1 MLTTEQI
8 ENNLVLMSNTIET
21 FNSIDVTQT
30 IDYLSEIV
38 SLQATATETQASA
51 KYHLLMAINVE
62 LDRQASLLKKDD
74 IAPSIKK
81 MRADSMCAEW
91 HYIYEKCVRYS
102 SNISHTIDAVR
113 TKISYLKQEMENSKF
128 AK

>member
-8 ENNLVLMSNTIET
+8 QENLVLMANTIEA
-21 FNSIDVTQT
+21 FNSLDVSKTL
-30 IDYLSEIV
+30 DYLSEIV
-38 SLQATATETQASA
+38 SLQSTATETQASA
-51 KYHLLMAINVE
+51 KYHLLKAINAE
-62 LDRQASLLKKDD
+62 LDRQAKLLKKDD

-81 MRADSMCAEW
+81 MRADSMCADY

-113 TKISYLKQEMENSKF
+113 TKISYLKSEMENARF
-128 AK
+128 N

>member
-8 ENNLVLMSNTIET
+8 EENLELMANTIEA
-21 FNSIDVTQT
+21 FNSLDVAKTM
-30 IDYLSEIV
+30 DYLSEIV

-51 KYHLLMAINVE
+51 KYHLLHAINAE
-62 LDRQASLLKKDD
+62 LDRQAKLLKKND

-113 TKISYLKQEMENSKF
+113 TKISYLKSEMENARYS
-128 AK
+128 

>member
-8 ENNLVLMSNTIET
+8 QENLVLMANTIEA
-21 FNSIDVTQT
+21 FNSLDVSKTL
-30 IDYLSEIV
+30 DYLSEVV
-38 SLQATATETQASA
+38 SLQSTATETQASA
-51 KYHLLMAINVE
+51 KYHLLKAINAE
-62 LDRQASLLKKDD
+62 LDRQAKLLKKDD

-81 MRADSMCAEW
+81 MRADSMCADY

-113 TKISYLKQEMENSKF
+113 TKISYLKSEMENARF
-128 AK
+128 N

>member
-8 ENNLVLMSNTIET
+8 QENLVLMANTIEA
-21 FNSIDVTQT
+21 FNSLDVSKTL
-30 IDYLSEIV
+30 DYLSEIV
-38 SLQATATETQASA
+38 SLQSTATETQASA
-51 KYHLLMAINVE
+51 KYHLLKAINAE
-62 LDRQASLLKKDD
+62 LDRQAKLLKKDD

-81 MRADSMCAEW
+81 MRADSMCADY

-113 TKISYLKQEMENSKF
+113 TKISYLKSELENARF
-128 AK
+128 N

>member
-8 ENNLVLMSNTIET
+8 EENLELMANTIEA
-21 FNSIDVTQT
+21 FNSLDVAKTM
-30 IDYLSEIV
+30 DYLSEIV
-38 SLQATATETQASA
+38 SLQATATETQAST
-51 KYHLLMAINVE
+51 KYHLLQAINAE
-62 LDRQASLLKKDD
+62 LDRQAKLLKKND

-113 TKISYLKQEMENSKF
+113 TKISYLKSEMENARYS
-128 AK
+128 